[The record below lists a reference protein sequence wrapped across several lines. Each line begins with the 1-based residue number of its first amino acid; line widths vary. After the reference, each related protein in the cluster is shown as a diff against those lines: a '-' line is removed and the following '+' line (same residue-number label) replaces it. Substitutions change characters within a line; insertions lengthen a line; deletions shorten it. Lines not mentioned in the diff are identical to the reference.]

1 MTKPLPGGV
10 LRLSDDLSVTRIGYG
25 ALQLAG
31 PMAFGPPR
39 DREEA
44 LAVLRA
50 VVEAGITHLDTSD
63 YYGPYLVNGLIR
75 EALHPYPSHLHIATK
90 VGARR
95 TADRGWPAAVSRNEL
110 IQAVHDNLDHLGL
123 EVLDLVNLRMTDT
136 VEAADIIEPFT
147 VLSELRD
154 QGLIRNL
161 GVSNVSADQVKTA
174 QQIAP
179 VVAVQNHYNIAFR
192 EDDELVDWCAEQG
205 IAFVPFWPLGG
216 FRPLQA
222 KALEQVAAELG
233 ATPRQT
239 ALAWLLHRSPTML
252 LIPGTSSR
260 AHLAENI
267 AAAALHLP
275 DEAINTLEAIA
286 DAAPYVSPSTQVTS
300 R

>member
-1 MTKPLPGGV
+1 MTITLPGGE
-10 LRLSDDLSVTRIGYG
+10 LNLSENLSVTRVGYG

-31 PMAFGPPR
+31 PNAYGLPR
-39 DREEA
+39 DRDEA

-63 YYGPYLVNGLIR
+63 YYGPHVVNDLIR
-75 EALHPYPSHLHIATK
+75 EALHPYPERLHIATK

-95 TADRGWPAAVSRNEL
+95 TADGGWPAALSRDEL
-110 IQAVHDNLDHLGL
+110 VQAVHDNLEHLGL
-123 EVLDLVNLRMTDT
+123 DVLDLVNLRMTDT
-136 VEAADIIEPFT
+136 LEAADIVEPFT

-161 GVSNVSADQVKTA
+161 GVSNVSTAQVQAA

-179 VVAVQNHYNIAFR
+179 VVAVQNHYNVAFR
-192 EDDELVDWCAEQG
+192 QDDALVDWCAEQG

-222 KALEQVAAELG
+222 EALEHVAADLG
-233 ATPRQT
+233 ATTRRT

-252 LIPGTSSR
+252 LIPGTASR

-267 AAAALHLP
+267 AAASLELPEEALR
-275 DEAINTLEAIA
+275 TL
-286 DAAPYVSPSTQVTS
+286 DALAGAA